1 MSPLMFIM
9 LLSFLP
15 FPMLTIAMFSQHWMK
30 PARQAKA

>member
-15 FPMLTIAMFSQHWMK
+15 FPILAMAMLAERRMQ
-30 PARQAKA
+30 PARKTKS